1 MRILLV
7 TPTAAPGVPGNR
19 VTADRWGAFLR
30 ELGHEVEVRTARE
43 AEAGSTAGSS
53 GSPPA
58 RPDVLVAL
66 HARKSGEAALR
77 FDRERRRADGGGA
90 LVVALTGT
98 DLYRDLQDPDSPAW
112 EPVRRADRLVVL
124 QERGPEALPEEHRS
138 KTRVIYQSVPELW
151 EDDDG
156 GCGRGSGFGLDRST
170 SERTGP
176 LRVCV
181 LAHLRPVKDPL
192 LAAEASRLLPEA
204 TRLRIDH
211 FGSAYSGEMADRA
224 RAESRAGSAYRWH
237 GEVPRPEGLRELAAS
252 DLLLLTSRLEGA
264 GNAASEAITARVPV
278 LCTRVPGL
286 VGMVGEGYPGLF
298 EVGDAPGLARL
309 LQRAADEPDYLAL
322 LGEAIEARR
331 PLLDPARERQGW
343 ADLLRE
349 LEPRE

>member
-19 VTADRWGAFLR
+19 VTADRWAGFLR
-30 ELGHEVEVRTARE
+30 ELGHEVGV
-43 AEAGSTAGSS
+43 STAYGASPGGGGEATGSGTS
-53 GSPPA
+53 

-77 FDRERRRADGGGA
+77 FDRERRRADGSGA

-98 DLYRDLQDPDSPAW
+98 DLYRDLEDPASPAW
-112 EPVRRADRLVVL
+112 GPVRTADRLVVL
-124 QERGPEALPEEHRS
+124 QERGPEALPAELRP

-151 EDDDG
+151 DAGESTG
-156 GCGRGSGFGLDRST
+156 GRA
-170 SERTGP
+170 GP
-176 LRVCV
+176 LRVCI

-192 LAAEASRLLPEA
+192 LAAEAARLLPEG

-211 FGSAYSGEMADRA
+211 FGSAYSEEMADRA
-224 RAESRAGSAYRWH
+224 RAESAGSSAYRWH
-237 GEVPRPEGLRELAAS
+237 GEVPRPEALRVLVAS

-278 LCTRVPGL
+278 LCTRVSGL
-286 VGMVGEGYPGLF
+286 VGMVGGGYPGLF

-309 LQRAADEPDYLAL
+309 LQRAVEEPGFLARL
-322 LGEAIEARR
+322 REAIEARR

-343 ADLLRE
+343 ADLLGE
-349 LEPRE
+349 LNPGA